1 MKKSLLSLMVAASF
15 ATSANDN
22 WQTIETENFK
32 VHFPKA
38 YQSWATSAANELE
51 VVREKVKEQQN
62 RVLEKQVDV
71 IVFDP
76 YNQSNGFAI
85 PSSVDPMMA
94 FFATPPQSD
103 TVISNSSGWQQLL
116 VLHEYVHLVHLAQPT
131 RSEWRQK
138 LRNFSSAYDIAHNPT
153 PRWAAEG
160 YATLLE
166 SQMTGRGRLHD
177 NYVESLITQFA
188 KEGSLPSYSQLS
200 EEDGGYMAGSMAYL
214 VGVRFLQWLEHNYSK
229 EQLDAVWTRMQ
240 AVKKRDFDS
249 AFTGVFLEKPS
260 KLYRRFV
267 AEYTHKALT
276 QEANQT
282 ALETK
287 RWFDLN
293 YIQTAPSL
301 SPDEDKIAIVS
312 KDKDGNTKLTIYA
325 TEENADAI
333 KEFEE
338 AQKELLE
345 DDAKDI
351 ANSKPT
357 SFKKETKE
365 TLNSINRKGILNPV
379 WRDNSTLVYGAFSV
393 ANNEMNTLHQDL
405 FSWNSETGETKQLT
419 QFANVR
425 RFTLADSNT
434 AYAERVE
441 YGYSQLVKI
450 NLTSGEMSDLTQPS
464 LQTVYDFP
472 QYQNNKLAYLKTE
485 LNQNW
490 ALWVKD
496 LTSNNDV
503 SVPMPKGY
511 QFLSYP
517 KWNENGESI
526 YYVAGVNGQTNLYRY
541 TFASDKLE
549 QLSAGQQV
557 IQYPMPSK
565 QHGLLYLA
573 VNSEGPDIYQLSDN
587 ASVTEVTE
595 RELSPKATID
605 KAEQPSLP
613 PAKIYQQT
621 AGTQRDYS
629 PSNQT
634 MSFTLAEQYNSA
646 STALLHVGVKGK
658 DLLNKLSWQF
668 GGAIDNKNALNGAYL
683 DVKYQL
689 DKWQFL
695 AHAFDYKLKAA
706 NQYQHP
712 DVLAAEE
719 DATGAY
725 LQASYPYRNGA
736 FKLNSHLAYGY
747 KDIGDSHNQ
756 WLALGANQIWQRDWQ
771 TFAIGQTASA
781 RIYSGDSSH
790 GSWQGFDANVALF
803 GKAWNMPLY
812 VDYQTKQRDDML
824 MNIGGFASSLIKPE
838 AQADRSLI
846 NELPFYTALS
856 DDYQRFG
863 AGFAFKQNT
872 PWLYVSQHELNNS
885 ELATSY
891 GIKLNSQFDFAVA
904 PSVLNDINID
914 FGIAKIEGDTI
925 QDEVRG
931 WIGLWYSL

>member
-15 ATSANDN
+15 ATAANDN

-51 VVREKVKEQQN
+51 IVREKVKEQQN
-62 RVLEKQVDV
+62 RVLDKQVDV

-138 LRNFSSAYDIAHNPT
+138 LRNFSSLYDLTHNPT

-177 NYVESLITQFA
+177 NYVESLIMQFA
-188 KEGSLPSYSQLS
+188 KEGNLPSYSQLS

-214 VGVRFLQWLEHNYSK
+214 VGVRYLQWLEENYSK

-240 AVKKRDFDS
+240 AVKKRDFES
-249 AFTGVFLEKPS
+249 AFEGVFLEKPS

-267 AEYTHKALT
+267 AEYTHKALSKEAT
-276 QEANQT
+276 QSP
-282 ALETK
+282 LDTK
-287 RWFDLN
+287 EWFDLD
-293 YIQTAPSL
+293 YIQTAPSI
-301 SPDEDKIAIVS
+301 SPDEDKLAIVS
-312 KDKDGNTKLTIYA
+312 KDKKGNTKLTIYA

-333 KEFEE
+333 DEFEE

-351 ANSKPT
+351 ANSRPT
-357 SFKKETKE
+357 SFKKESKK
-365 TLNSINRKGILNPV
+365 TLNSINRKGILNPL
-379 WRDNSTLVYGAFSV
+379 WQDNTTLIYGAFST

-405 FSWNSETGETKQLT
+405 FSWNSDTGETKQLT
-419 QFANVR
+419 ELANVR
-425 RFTLADSNT
+425 RFSLADTNI
-434 AYAERVE
+434 AYAERVKQ
-441 YGYSQLVKI
+441 GYSQLVKI
-450 NLTSGEMSDLTQPS
+450 DLTTGQISDLTAPS
-464 LQTVYDFP
+464 IDTVYDFP
-472 QYQNNKLAYLKTE
+472 QFKNGKLAYLKTE

-490 ALWVKD
+490 SLWVKD
-496 LTSNNDV
+496 LATGKDIN
-503 SVPMPKGY
+503 VPMPKGY

-517 KWNENGESI
+517 KWSPEGNSI
-526 YYVAGVNGQTNLYRY
+526 YFVAGVNGETNIYRY
-541 TFASDKLE
+541 TFSSDTLE

-557 IQYPMPSK
+557 MQYPMPTK

-573 VNSEGPDIYQLSDN
+573 VNSEGPDIYQLGEN
-587 ASVTEVTE
+587 ATVTQVSERAKTLHATTE
-595 RELSPKATID
+595 
-605 KAEQPSLP
+605 KAEQYILP
-613 PAKIYQQT
+613 PAKIYQQEVG
-621 AGTQRDYS
+621 AQRDYS
-629 PSNQT
+629 ATDQT
-634 MSFTLAEQYNSA
+634 LSFALSEQYNSA

-668 GGAIDNKNALNGAYL
+668 GGALDNKNALNGAYF
-683 DVKYQL
+683 DAKYQYN
-689 DKWQFL
+689 KWQFL
-695 AHAFDYKLKAA
+695 AHAFDYKINAQ

-712 DVLAAEE
+712 DVLAVKE
-719 DATGAY
+719 DTTGAY

-736 FKLNSHLAYGY
+736 FKVNSHLAYSY
-747 KDIGDSHNQ
+747 KDTGDAYNQ
-756 WLALGANQIWQRDWQ
+756 WFALGAEQVWQRDWQ
-771 TFAIGQTASA
+771 SFAIGQSASA
-781 RIYSGDSSH
+781 RIYSGDATS
-790 GSWQGFDANVALF
+790 GSWQGFDASLKVF
-803 GKAWNMPLY
+803 GKAWSIPLY
-812 VDYQTKQRDDML
+812 VDYHTQQRDDTML
-824 MNIGGFASSLIKPE
+824 NIGGFASSLIKPE

-863 AGFAFKQNT
+863 AGIAFKQNM
-872 PWLYVSQHELNNS
+872 PWLYVAQHDLDNQDF
-885 ELATSY
+885 ATSY
-891 GIKLNSQFDFAVA
+891 GVKFNSKFDFAVA
-904 PSVLNDINID
+904 PSLLNDLNID

-931 WIGLWYSL
+931 WLGLWYSL